1 MQAMTY
7 ETILFDVEDSVG
19 TITMN
24 RPDAANALSLTMA
37 KELATTAVQCDE
49 DADIR
54 AVVLTGAGRF
64 FSAGGDVASFGAAGD
79 GAAALIK
86 EMTMY
91 LHSAI
96 SRLNRMDAPV
106 IGAVNG
112 MAAGAGFSIAA
123 SCDFVV
129 AAESAVFL
137 SAYTAAALSPD
148 ASSTYFLPRQIGI
161 KRTAEL
167 MLTNRRL
174 SAHEALEWG
183 IVNQVVADEDVL
195 ETAQS
200 LAGSL
205 AKGPTLAF
213 GAVKHLLHAS
223 LSSSLETQ
231 MELEARTIA
240 DMTRTDDGR
249 EGIQA
254 FLEKRVPE
262 FRGS

>member
-1 MQAMTY
+1 MPAMTN
-7 ETILFDVEDSVG
+7 ETVLFDVSDNVA

-37 KELATTAVQCDE
+37 KELAEIAIRCDE
-49 DADIR
+49 DAEIR
-54 AVVLTGAGRF
+54 AVVITGAGRF

-79 GAAALIK
+79 GAAVLIK

-91 LHSAI
+91 LHAAI
-96 SRLNRMDAPV
+96 SRLNRMNAPV

-123 SCDFVV
+123 SCDLVV
-129 AAESAVFL
+129 VAESAVFL

-148 ASSTYFLPRQIGI
+148 GSSTYFLPRQIGM

-174 SAHEALEWG
+174 SAQEALDWG
-183 IVNQVVADEDVL
+183 IVNQVVADGEAL
-195 ETAQS
+195 ETAQT
-200 LAGSL
+200 L
-205 AKGPTLAF
+205 AKDLAAGPTLAF
-213 GAVKHLLHAS
+213 GAVKHLLHHS
-223 LSSSLETQ
+223 MSSSLETQ

-240 DMTRTDDGR
+240 DMTRTADGK

-254 FLEKRVPE
+254 FLQKRKPE

>member
-1 MQAMTY
+1 MTY
-7 ETILFDVEDSVG
+7 ETILFDVSDDIA

-37 KELATTAVQCDE
+37 RELAGIAIQCDE
-49 DADIR
+49 RAEIR
-54 AVVLTGAGRF
+54 AVVVTGAGRF

-79 GAAALIK
+79 GAGALIK

-91 LHSAI
+91 LHAAI

-106 IGAVNG
+106 IGAING

-123 SCDFVV
+123 SCDIVV

-148 ASSTYFLPRQIGI
+148 GSSTYFLPRQIGM
-161 KRTAEL
+161 KRAAEL

-174 SAHEALEWG
+174 SAPEALEWG
-183 IVNQVVADEDVL
+183 IVNQVVADGEVL
-195 ETAQS
+195 EVAH
-200 LAGSL
+200 SL
-205 AKGPTLAF
+205 AKELAAGPTLAF
-213 GAVKHLLHAS
+213 GAVKHLLHES
-223 LSSSLETQ
+223 MSSSLETQ

-240 DMTRTDDGR
+240 DMTRTDDGK

-254 FLEKRVPE
+254 FLHKRTPT
-262 FRGS
+262 FRGT